1 VLHYIITTKHGDNMS
16 KLHAFINKGDLILVT
31 HRDKE
36 VFDGTVGMIAKQDI
50 ESKASAYGSS
60 VGQPQGDGDCIIFD
74 MDDFEPLG
82 NFYSLTST
90 PTSYNERIAV
100 DRCELVIPTGC
111 DWIVEN
117 IRLSW

>member
-1 VLHYIITTKHGDNMS
+1 MS

-36 VFDGTVGMIAKQDI
+36 VFDGVVGMVAKREMACEASPIGNTVGRPNGI
-50 ESKASAYGSS
+50 
-60 VGQPQGDGDCIIFD
+60 GDCIIFN

-90 PTSYNERIAV
+90 PTPYNERIAIV
-100 DRCELVIPTGC
+100 GMGLVIPSRC
-111 DWIVEN
+111 DWIAEN
-117 IRLSW
+117 CNLSW